1 MSALPRSL
9 ARRFA
14 VLLFLT
20 ASTTFAAA
28 DRAAADVR
36 PEWVTAWAG
45 PQQSTTTTL
54 PLSTAGVTLREPVWL
69 TVGGDQVRVKFSNA
83 MNSTGPLTITS
94 ASIGIRTSGS
104 SVDAAT
110 LRTITFGGK
119 GSVDVPI
126 QGAVLSDPV
135 ALAVP
140 ALTDVSISIY
150 LLSPPAALTQYP
162 GSRKVTA
169 VFAGGDAT
177 LSADMPAGT
186 TTLTNGYLVSSVE
199 VHNSSARGAVAC
211 VGDSITA
218 GVGSDAENLKWSDR
232 LAARLAA
239 LPAPRQLG
247 VLGLGIA
254 GNRVLSGATGNP
266 AALARFDRE
275 VLGMA
280 GLTHVILADG
290 INDLGSTA
298 LTPSL
303 PPNAADVEE
312 GVRQL
317 VERAHARG
325 VKVIATTMG
334 PVADFRNYQFI
345 ESKRLEYNHWLRTEG
360 VKVVDGLVDFDAV
373 LADPL
378 LRDSVGAVVMR
389 PALASGDGIHPND
402 AGHQAMADAIDLLLL
417 K

>member
-1 MSALPRSL
+1 M
-9 ARRFA
+9 
-14 VLLFLT
+14 
-20 ASTTFAAA
+20 
-28 DRAAADVR
+28 
-36 PEWVTAWAG
+36 
-45 PQQSTTTTL
+45 QSTATTL
-54 PLSTAGVTLREPVWL
+54 PASTVGVTLREPAWL
-69 TVGGDQVRVKFSNA
+69 TVGGDHVRVKFSNA
-83 MNSTGPLTITS
+83 MNSTAALSISS
-94 ASIGIRTSGS
+94 ASIGIRSAGS
-104 SVDAAT
+104 SVNPAT
-110 LRTITFGGK
+110 LRPITFGGK
-119 GSVDVPI
+119 ISVDVPV
-126 QGAVLSDPV
+126 QGTVLSDPV
-135 ALAVP
+135 DLAVP
-140 ALTDVSISIY
+140 ALTDVSISVF
-150 LLSPPAALTQYP
+150 LAPPPLPATLSTIALTQYP

-177 LSADMPAGT
+177 LSADMPAGS
-186 TTLTNGYLVSSVE
+186 TTLGNGYFVSSVE
-199 VHNSSARGAVAC
+199 VHAPAARGSVAC

-239 LPAPRQLG
+239 LPESRQLG

-266 AALARFDRE
+266 AALARFDRD

-298 LTPSL
+298 LTPLL
-303 PPNAADVEE
+303 PPNAEDVEA

-325 VKVIATTMG
+325 IKVIATTMG
-334 PVADFRNYQFI
+334 PAADFRNYQFI
-345 ESKRLEYNHWLRTEG
+345 EFKRLAYNQWLRTEG
-360 VKVVDGLVDFDAV
+360 VKLVDGLVDFDAV
-373 LADPL
+373 LADPV
-378 LRDSVGAVVMR
+378 LRDSIGAVVMK